1 MTHHGWT
8 GFSVLSER
16 THTCTET
23 ETERQSQA
31 AQQVC
36 APLFALSPSRPPHRR
51 SVFCAAWTEH
61 AAVMEMPHTPAAQ

>member
-1 MTHHGWT
+1 MAGQA
-8 GFSVLSER
+8 SLSFQNV
-16 THTCTET
+16 HTCTET

-36 APLFALSPSRPPHRR
+36 APLFALSLSRPPHLR
-51 SVFCAAWTEH
+51 SVFCAAWTER